1 MTNMINDMI
10 NNDAPITH
18 YNSIIYKLTI
28 AIILF
33 MNINYI

>member
-1 MTNMINDMI
+1 MIND
-10 NNDAPITH
+10 DVPTT